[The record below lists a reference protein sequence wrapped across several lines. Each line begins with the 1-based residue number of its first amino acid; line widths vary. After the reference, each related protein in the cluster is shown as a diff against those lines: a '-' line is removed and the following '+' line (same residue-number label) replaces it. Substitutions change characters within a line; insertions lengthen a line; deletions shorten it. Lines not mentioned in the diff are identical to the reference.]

1 MMTVVV
7 DLSDPSAPAPVTGGP
22 SGSISTRTPTY
33 SWQPV
38 AQAKW
43 YQLAITDALGA
54 TREFWYAP
62 LEACPTTS
70 CSVSPNMLLPIG
82 QTQWRVR
89 AWTTLGAGAWS
100 ALKTFD
106 VADSAPGTVTLVSPN
121 AASSATPAFTWTAV
135 PGASFYLLRIVD
147 RDDIASDVWYP
158 AAIAGCSSGSG
169 TCTVTPGTALRPGPA
184 AWMVLAWNVSGY
196 GPWSDSLE
204 FWIDVVDPS
213 ALTPTPLSPL
223 ASIFTPTA
231 TYRWTSASGTMFYR
245 LSIRNNGGAAQSW
258 WLTPADAGCTSAVEC
273 EATPSITLQEG
284 TAEWQVQVW
293 TANGHGPWSSP
304 VTISV
309 SSEEPLSSGEPRAPT
324 LIAPA
329 GSTTASPTYTWNAST
344 GATLYYVGVYDASG
358 LRVDRWLL
366 PAEVGCAAGS
376 GVCTFSPGVTLNRGA
391 GSWQVIAW
399 NPSGYSPWSTTL
411 AFVVP

>member
-7 DLSDPSAPAPVTGGP
+7 DLADPSAPAPVTGGP
-22 SGSISTRTPTY
+22 LGLIGTRTPTY
-33 SWQPV
+33 VWQPV
-38 AQAKW
+38 DQARW

-62 LEACPTTS
+62 LEACPNTS
-70 CSVSPNMLLPIG
+70 CSVSPNMLLPVG

-89 AWTTLGAGAWS
+89 AWTSLGAGAWS
-100 ALKTFD
+100 VPTTFD
-106 VADSAPGTVTLVSPN
+106 AADSAPGTATLVSPQT
-121 AASSATPAFTWTAV
+121 ASSATPAFTWNAV
-135 PGASFYLLRIVD
+135 PGASHYLLRIVD
-147 RDDIASDVWYP
+147 RDNVTSDVWYG
-158 AAIAGCSSGSG
+158 AADVGCPSGSG
-169 TCTVTPGTALRPGPA
+169 TCTVTPGTALPPGPA
-184 AWMVLAWNVSGY
+184 AWMVLAWNGSGY
-196 GPWSDSLE
+196 GPWSDPLE

-223 ASIFTPTA
+223 TSIFNPTE

-258 WLTPADAGCTSAVEC
+258 WLTPADAGCISAVEC
-273 EATPSITLQEG
+273 EATPSITLQDG

-293 TANGHGPWSSP
+293 TANGHGPWSAP
-304 VTISV
+304 TTVSV
-309 SSEEPLSSGEPRAPT
+309 STEEPLSSGEPPAPT
-324 LIAPA
+324 LIAPI
-329 GSTTASPTYTWNAST
+329 GSTTASPTYTWNASE
-344 GATLYYVGVYDASG
+344 GATLYYVGVYDVTG

-366 PAEVGCAAGS
+366 PTEVGCAAGS
-376 GVCTFSPGVTLNRGA
+376 GVCTFSPGVTLNPGA

-399 NPSGYSPWSTTL
+399 NPSGYSPWSPTL